1 MTTFLFG
8 LQYAV
13 ETRAIISWM
22 HSHPFVLG
30 ANFQGGEA
38 VVAYPY
44 DSLPLN
50 KPVESQKRHSRKKRQ
65 YDPFLSFGLGCVA
78 LCC

>member
-1 MTTFLFG
+1 MLIFLFG
-8 LQYAV
+8 FQYAV

-50 KPVESQKRHSRKKRQ
+50 KPTESQKRHSRKKRQ
-65 YDPFLSFGLGCVA
+65 YECFLLSGL
-78 LCC
+78 